1 MDTIIVKPRS
11 SNEYKE
17 VITLLRK
24 MRIKTEIYKDPSEEE
39 ILKSIE
45 KGAKRAALFLKG
57 KAKLQDAKALLDEL

>member
-11 SNEYKE
+11 SDEYKE

-24 MRIKTEIYKDPSEEE
+24 LKVKTEIYKSRSKNE

-45 KGAKRAALFLKG
+45 KGAKEVSLFLKE
-57 KAKLQDAKALLDEL
+57 KIQLQDAKKSFE